1 MPLRAVADDRRPART
16 TEPAMSIRLP
26 RPTAPRPIRAA
37 ATLAAA
43 GLAGLAACSDSTG
56 SEGAAALNLT
66 AAFNSIPAGYS
77 EAANSYA
84 GGAPTA
90 GLWLADGRGDRLPP
104 GSMMGGG
111 MRDDFVGGMTFGRGR
126 GGEGPFGGG
135 LLCFPGGVAGTFDPA
150 TGRVSCSAET
160 RGGLTIARSAAYA
173 TAAGAVQPGFDSL
186 TTDRVNLRTSVT
198 GTVAFPDSGRG
209 RREGAFGFG
218 FDDRGRG
225 PGRGRGRGRGGD
237 VRALLG
243 DTATI
248 TSATTQITA
257 ARDRTTSGLAQGSP
271 QRTVNGT
278 SSSVETTTGV
288 SSIGNFTATRLV
300 ADTTVGLVIP
310 VRTASGAPT
319 YPTAGTV
326 TRVIAAGVTLGNG
339 APVTTSRREVVTYD
353 GSATA
358 RVTLTVDGTTRNCTR
373 PLPRGP
379 LTCS

>member
-1 MPLRAVADDRRPART
+1 MFLA
-16 TEPAMSIRLP
+16 IRLP
-26 RPTAPRPIRAA
+26 ASRAA
-37 ATLAAA
+37 ATLAATA
-43 GLAGLAACSDSTG
+43 LAGLAACSDGTG
-56 SEGAAALNLT
+56 PEAAADLNLT

-111 MRDDFVGGMTFGRGR
+111 MRDDFVGGLSFGRGR

-135 LLCFPGGVAGTFDPA
+135 LLCFPGATAGTFDPS
-150 TGRVSCSAET
+150 TGRVSCGAET
-160 RGGLTIARSAAYA
+160 RGGLTITRSAAYA
-173 TAAGAVQPGFDSL
+173 TASGAVQQAFDSL

-198 GTVAFPDSGRG
+198 GTVSFPDSGRG

-225 PGRGRGRGRGGD
+225 PGRGRGRGGD

-257 ARDRTTSGLAQGSP
+257 ARERTTSGLAQGST

-278 SSSVETTTGV
+278 SSSVESTTGV
-288 SSIGNFTATRLV
+288 ASIGNFTATRTV

-310 VRTASGAPT
+310 VRTAAGAPT
-319 YPTAGTV
+319 YPTAGSV
-326 TRVIAAGVTLGNG
+326 TRVITAAVTVGTG
-339 APVTTSRREVVTYD
+339 TPVTTRRREVVTYD

-358 RVTLTVDGTTRNCTR
+358 KVTLTVDGTTKNCTR
-373 PLPRGP
+373 TLPRGP
-379 LTCS
+379 LSCS